1 MGKSNQNKHTHT
13 LSEAGRDKDKD
24 KQRQTNKILALL
36 AAEKGQTA
44 GEEAVKKEE
53 QAEVLQTQV

>member
-1 MGKSNQNKHTHT
+1 MGKSNQNTHTHT

-36 AAEKGQTA
+36 AAEKGQTE
-44 GEEAVKKEE
+44 GEEAGKKEE
-53 QAEVLQTQV
+53 QEVLQTQV